1 MVEDIL
7 EVVEVAVAAE
17 VVGTVGVLQV
27 EVVEAHYEIDGDV
40 VGCRCIRWFAFRF
53 RLAVMVEEDLADV
66 VVVVVLV
73 AVVEAV
79 DGPDKS

>member
-27 EVVEAHYEIDGDV
+27 EVVEAHYAIDGDV

-66 VVVVVLV
+66 VVVVLV
-73 AVVEAV
+73 AVVEPV

>member
-27 EVVEAHYEIDGDV
+27 EVVEAHYEI
-40 VGCRCIRWFAFRF
+40 VGK
-53 RLAVMVEEDLADV
+53 LSGQV
-66 VVVVVLV
+66 
-73 AVVEAV
+73 
-79 DGPDKS
+79 G